1 MGPVDDPHDPPCSK
15 CKREGKECFFSRTRR
30 KRKHD
35 DPEEEEEEEEEEIK
49 DLDDYEVR
57 NGRKKLRARSPHF
70 QSPISPIAT
79 QLQNSPPRRP
89 LTPGGSEGTFQ
100 PLRRPDSSQ
109 LGIGP
114 EEDDEVLNN
123 STTAILQ
130 SQEVHSGHD
139 ALNLL
144 YLAIQRPGSGGGN
157 NLSSS
162 PQNSTSVKSP
172 DGRSKSRSVH
182 DAFDPAL
189 SQISV
194 NGHPIQDGKYDEAIR
209 AWSRFRFVRAGWMT
223 AKEAI
228 AYVDYFYKYL
238 SPLTPIVVPEYRD
251 YRTHISLL
259 KDEPM
264 LTLTILTIS
273 SRYMPLEGTGAKSR
287 TYAIHDKLSKYLQEM
302 IDRLIWGQE
311 QFGGGFCGAGSQKAS
326 DVNPLSRRGLRT
338 LGSIESLML
347 LTEWHATSL
356 HFPPGDDDC
365 EIMTMDDN
373 EPRGQNNEGG
383 GFADYHNKLGGQ
395 RIDTHL
401 EPCWRSDRMCWM
413 LLGIAKT
420 LATEIGVFDLHTERD
435 GLRADVKVDSY
446 NRRKNHLREL
456 LQIYVSQT
464 SGRIGLT
471 SMLPKAEKAFLT
483 SDLPGHL
490 FTSPL
495 VNNVVPPINARQKM
509 HDTVLLFWRDL
520 ASIMHDGN
528 LQMFANRNTTR
539 DLIRSEKYVE
549 LLTILQPRL
558 QGWLTVFENCST
570 IPIYMK
576 HVLRI
581 EFEYTRVYMNCLAL
595 QAIVERCTRNTP
607 IQAQAQSGGAIPLAM
622 LLKCY
627 GNDRKYI
634 NEVIDASRIVLKI
647 VVEGLYPGGYLKHSP
662 VRTFFRIVSVAMI
675 LLKTFALGAFEDDV
689 AISLNLMDRAVQCI
703 RSSIVDD
710 VHVGNGFADLLETLT
725 NRIRSRFVRM
735 ATKGGSGPGVSRAA
749 SQSPGIPSTHATMM
763 PPPATPHN
771 PWSSYSLLSATGSPN
786 LGNTPRPLNG
796 ISTEQFDPNASNIT
810 VMPPPSYNMNFGNGY
825 DGSPLTPSNTTPFN
839 MDLNAMG
846 GVENGDYSA
855 YNNQDWLAL
864 PLDDLIQSYSGDVT
878 STAFGPNIS
887 GFDMLDILAPD
898 HGAGQ

>member
-35 DPEEEEEEEEEEIK
+35 DPEEEEEEEVK
-49 DLDDYEVR
+49 DLDEYEVR
-57 NGRKKLRARSPHF
+57 NGRKRLRARSPLIA
-70 QSPISPIAT
+70 SPVLEHIASST
-79 QLQNSPPRRP
+79 SPRRP
-89 LTPGGSEGTFQ
+89 LTPGGSEGTYQ
-100 PLRRPDSSQ
+100 PLRRPDSSHQ
-109 LGIGP
+109 PHGT
-114 EEDDEVLNN
+114 EEDDETLNN
-123 STTAILQ
+123 NTTAMLQ

-139 ALNLL
+139 ALALL
-144 YLAIQRPGSGGGN
+144 YLASHRPGSNGGN
-157 NLSSS
+157 NLALS
-162 PQNSTSVKSP
+162 PQNSVSVKSL

-182 DAFDPAL
+182 EAFDPAL
-189 SQISV
+189 AHIGV
-194 NGHPIQDGKYDEAIR
+194 NGQPPPDSKYEEAVT
-209 AWSRFRFVRAGWMT
+209 AWTRFRFVRAGWMT

-228 AYVDYFYKYL
+228 SYVDYFYKYL

-251 YRTHISLL
+251 YGTHISLVR
-259 KDEPM
+259 DEPM
-264 LTLTILTIS
+264 LTLTILTIA
-273 SRYMPLEGTGAKSR
+273 SRYMPLEGSGAKSR
-287 TYAIHDKLSKYLQEM
+287 TYAIHDKLSKYLQKM

-311 QFGGGFCGAGSQKAS
+311 QFGGGFCGAGGQKAS

-347 LTEWHATSL
+347 LTEWHASSL

-365 EIMTMDDN
+365 EIFPLDDDTLGGTN
-373 EPRGQNNEGG
+373 SDG
-383 GFADYHNKLGGQ
+383 GFADYNHKVGGH

-420 LATEIGVFDLHTERD
+420 LSTEIGVFDLQTEREGD
-435 GLRADVKVDSY
+435 QKFGRTDLKFDSY

-456 LQIYVSQT
+456 LQIYLSQT

-471 SMLPKAEKAFLT
+471 SMLPKAEKAFLS

-490 FTSPL
+490 FASPL
-495 VNNVVPPINARQKM
+495 VNNVVPPANARQKM

-528 LQMFANRNTTR
+528 LQMFANRNITR

-558 QGWLTVFENCST
+558 QGWLTAFENNSI

-607 IQAQAQSGGAIPLAM
+607 VQEQASTGGAIPFTM

-634 NEVIDASRIVLKI
+634 SEVIEASRIVLKI

-689 AISLNLMDRAVQCI
+689 AISLTLMDRAVQCI

-735 ATKGGSGPGVSRAA
+735 ATKGNSGQGVSRAA
-749 SQSPGIPSTHATMM
+749 SRSPGIPSAQATMM
-763 PPPATPHN
+763 PPPLTPSNN
-771 PWSSYSLLSATGSPN
+771 PWSSYSLHNTAGSPSF
-786 LGNTPRPLNG
+786 GNTPRPLNG
-796 ISTEQFDPNASNIT
+796 IATEAFDPSATNIT
-810 VMPPPSYNMNFGNGY
+810 VMPPPSYPMNFAGGNY
-825 DGSPLTPSNTTPFN
+825 DAPPLTPNNTNPFN
-839 MDLNAMG
+839 IDMG
-846 GVENGDYSA
+846 GVGVGENGDFSA

-864 PLDDLIQSYSGDVT
+864 PLDDLVQSYSGDVT
-878 STAFGPNIS
+878 TTPFGPNI
-887 GFDMLDILAPD
+887 GGYDMLDILAPD
-898 HGAGQ
+898 RSTS